1 MFRKRHHFLIISM
14 VSPWLV
20 SSAIIVSLAALPS
33 HSLPSGL
40 GPATLPATAIPS
52 SPALSSEP
60 LVPPFQELSPDIA
73 PLLPSP
79 GGSAPASG
87 GSSSMPTIPST
98 PSPPN
103 PDDDP
108 LGLDSAVAP
117 ESSFMASFAI
127 TAKPIEAMNVVAL
140 SIWAAFWAM
149 QLLKM

>member
-1 MFRKRHHFLIISM
+1 M
-14 VSPWLV
+14 VPPWLV

-40 GPATLPATAIPS
+40 LGTPATP
-52 SPALSSEP
+52 PALSSEP

-79 GGSAPASG
+79 GGAAPASSG
-87 GSSSMPTIPST
+87 GSPSMPTIPSS

-127 TAKPIEAMNVVAL
+127 AAKPVEAVNVAAL
-140 SIWAAFWAM
+140 SVWAVFWAV